1 MKTLFQCYS
10 KGPTDWIVAEESCL
24 FEQIGC
30 KFILIWTIAGIEWG
44 EGVGVG
50 EDEAVGA
57 VGVEGAEGA
66 AVGLGHLATV
76 TSGRRSY
83 TARYNGHKVAH
94 TPFSIWSVLSLT
106 NTLLEQFATVTSSGW
121 QISGTTSTLW
131 WTLDEPKQW
140 CCTTA
145 SRGKYIKSS
154 GTSSDT

>member
-106 NTLLEQFATVTSSGW
+106 NTL
-121 QISGTTSTLW
+121 
-131 WTLDEPKQW
+131 
-140 CCTTA
+140 
-145 SRGKYIKSS
+145 R
-154 GTSSDT
+154 